1 MALSSWV
8 AGADGSGFPAEHL
21 PFGVFSTPGT
31 PPRAGVRIGVD
42 PMGGSSVDYWA
53 EIADVYGLD
62 LEIYAEGEKIGTLI
76 IGRGSL
82 FWRGGKR
89 KGQKQIDW
97 TRFAQIMDQLAYDT

>member
-1 MALSSWV
+1 VLEIYAPWT
-8 AGADGSGFPAEHL
+8 AGAASRIVPRPAATEEE
-21 PFGVFSTPGT
+21 PMPRKSEP
-31 PPRAGVRIGVD
+31 PPRKHAVHARLNIPQLAKAGY
-42 PMGGSSVDYWA
+42 S
-53 EIADVYGLD
+53 LD

-97 TRFAQIMDQLAYDT
+97 TRFAQIMDEMVYGPES

>member
-1 MALSSWV
+1 MPRRPAPSPRKHQVHARLNIPQLAK
-8 AGADGSGFPAEHL
+8 AGYS
-21 PFGVFSTPGT
+21 
-31 PPRAGVRIGVD
+31 
-42 PMGGSSVDYWA
+42 
-53 EIADVYGLD
+53 LD

-97 TRFAQIMDQLAYDT
+97 THFAQIMDELAYAR

>member
-1 MALSSWV
+1 MPRRPKPSPRKHQVHARLNIPQLAK
-8 AGADGSGFPAEHL
+8 AGYS
-21 PFGVFSTPGT
+21 
-31 PPRAGVRIGVD
+31 
-42 PMGGSSVDYWA
+42 
-53 EIADVYGLD
+53 LD

-97 TRFAQIMDQLAYDT
+97 TRFAQIMDELAYAR